1 VTGNGG
7 VGAVTAASALSH
19 PWPQTPPPLFQN
31 PPPTPTDVASGGVDD
46 SVFEAGNG
54 GVGDRVVTGNVGVGE
69 RLSKPLNE
77 GFRMLAHLLAHLSRH
92 PCSSSSCRG
101 ETAAPTSL
109 STSALSLCSAIESFK
124 LITTVPSVMFY
135 LHFRRFINSYTSP
148 YTCLSIPLQLSRL
161 DFF

>member
-19 PWPQTPPPLFQN
+19 PWPQTPPPLLHN
-31 PPPTPTDVASGGVDD
+31 PAPTPGVASGGVDD
-46 SVFEAGNG
+46 GVFEAGNG
-54 GVGDRVVTGNVGVGE
+54 GVGDRVVTGNGGVGQ
-69 RLSKPLNE
+69 RPSKPLNE
-77 GFRMLAHLLAHLSRH
+77 GFNMLAHVLAHLSRH

-109 STSALSLCSAIESFK
+109 STSALYLCSAESFK

-135 LHFRRFINSYTSP
+135 VHFRRFIHSYTSP
-148 YTCLSIPLQLSRL
+148 YACLSIPLQLSRL